1 MIKSFLIILGL
12 GGFLFAGQ
20 QLVLVVAQS
29 YESTHAMLYCYE
41 DERLAFAPI
50 EVNLGQNGLGV
61 GIGETT
67 LLSTRDAIEK
77 REGDKKAPIGVFRLV
92 RLFGYDTNEGYSL
105 PYLQVDKETI
115 CVDDA
120 DSPLYNKIIQ
130 IPSNPPK
137 SYENML
143 REDHQYKLGIE
154 VAHNAKGRKNKG
166 SCIFIHVQKAS
177 QTASAGCT
185 TMEYESLKK
194 IAKWLDAAKNPLLI
208 QIEKGSLKE
217 VQELYPALKAHK
229 ED

>member
-12 GGFLFAGQ
+12 NGFLYGAQ
-20 QLVLVVAQS
+20 QLLLVVAQN

-41 DERLAFAPI
+41 DEHLVFAPI

-67 LLSTRDAIEK
+67 LLSTREGVEK
-77 REGDKKAPIGVFRLV
+77 REGDKKAPIGVFRLT
-92 RLFGYDTNEGYSL
+92 RLFGYEANKGYSL
-105 PYLQVDKETI
+105 PYLHLNNETI

-120 DSPLYNKIIQ
+120 DSPLYNTIVQ

-154 VAHNAKGRKNKG
+154 VAHNQEGRKNKG
-166 SCIFIHVQKAS
+166 SCIFIHVAKGKR
-177 QTASAGCT
+177 TASAGCT

-217 VQELYPALKAHK
+217 AQELYPALKAHK

>member
-41 DERLAFAPI
+41 DKRLVFEPTR
-50 EVNLGQNGLGV
+50 VNLGQNGLGV
-61 GIGETT
+61 GIGEAM
-67 LLSTRDAIEK
+67 LLSTQGSIEK

-92 RLFGYDTNEGYSL
+92 RLFGYEPNEGYLL
-105 PYLQVDKETI
+105 PYLQVDQETI

-120 DSPLYNKIIQ
+120 DSPLYNTIVK
-130 IPSNPPK
+130 IPSHPPK

-143 REDHQYKLGIE
+143 REDHQYKLGIK
-154 VAHNAKGRKNKG
+154 VAHNPKGRKNKG
-166 SCIFIHVQKAS
+166 SCIFIHVEKAS
-177 QTASAGCT
+177 KTASAGCT

-217 VQELYPALKAHK
+217 VQELYPALTIHK